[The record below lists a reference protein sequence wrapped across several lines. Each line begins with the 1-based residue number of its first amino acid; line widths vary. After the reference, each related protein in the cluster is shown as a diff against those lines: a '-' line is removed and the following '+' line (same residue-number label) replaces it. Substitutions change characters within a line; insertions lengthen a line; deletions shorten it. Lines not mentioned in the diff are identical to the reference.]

1 MHYKQTCL
9 LKNEHKVGNNAI
21 GIKCIQEVKP
31 SVIAHFAGK
40 DQGYILIATTDESIC
55 VQASLK

>member
-1 MHYKQTCL
+1 MD
-9 LKNEHKVGNNAI
+9 NNVT

-40 DQGYILIATTDESIC
+40 DQGYILIATIDESIC